1 MPIKSTNRYR
11 KAAQAGWLTSLL
23 RVSLGFVAGIL
34 TLALMVYGAYIHL
47 QAQLPELDA
56 LKDIRYQSPMKIYS
70 SDGLLLGQ
78 FGEKIRNPLTLDAIP
93 KKVIQGFLAAE
104 DNRFYEHPGVDYQG
118 LLRASVTLLKTGE
131 KRQGGSTITMQVAR
145 NFFLSNEK
153 TYLRKVREILLAIKI
168 ENELPKDKI
177 LEIYLNKIYLGN
189 HAYGVSAAAE
199 VYYGKTVDQLD
210 LAEIAMIAGLP
221 KAPSTFNP
229 IVNPDRALV
238 RRDYVLERMRSLN
251 FIDQTNY
258 ESALAVPNTA
268 ELHVRKLDIDL
279 PYVAEIIR
287 NEMYQ
292 QYGEDAYNNGY
303 RVYST
308 IDSQLQVLAEQTLRD
323 SLHHFDEER
332 RFRGIR
338 ERVDLRKFPAAP
350 DWDRQLANFGKIG
363 YTEPGMILSFKNGAA
378 DVYMGRGQRITLGAS
393 ELGWAHRY
401 LTGPRTDKSANKP
414 LAAGDVIR
422 LRKVNDEW
430 KLTQIPEVGAALVSL
445 RPNDGAVLAIAGG
458 YDFNHSKFN
467 RALQARRQPGSGF
480 KPVIYSAALEGGLT
494 PSSIINDSP
503 VSAGNWHPQ
512 NASNRY
518 YGPTPLRTA
527 LMYSRNVVA
536 VKLLQKVGIDKAVR
550 LAEDFG
556 FDKDELP
563 RFLPLALGSGSA
575 SPLRMAQMYA
585 VFANGGFRIDPY
597 FIDRVESD
605 QGKIIYQSSPA
616 TACIECEDS
625 DDPPEGTARR
635 VLSRKVQ
642 FMMNSMLQ
650 DVVRGGTAKRA
661 LVLNRKDIAG
671 KTGTT
676 NDFHD
681 AWFNG
686 YVPGMV
692 TISWFGYDSYK
703 SLGKG
708 QMGGELALPMWITYM
723 KKALQDI
730 PEYEFPLPQG
740 VSLKRAAKNTG
751 KPGGSAATQDY
762 EFAPQKGNLT
772 DDGAPKVKRAKKPV
786 EPRPDADATVKEPM
800 DTLF

>member
-1 MPIKSTNRYR
+1 MSRQSTNPYR
-11 KAAQAGWLTSLL
+11 KPRKRTWLTSLL
-23 RVSLGFVAGIL
+23 RISLGFGAGLL
-34 TLALMVYGAYIHL
+34 TLGLVIYGAYIQL
-47 QAQLPELDA
+47 QSQLPELDA

-70 SDGLLLGQ
+70 RDGLLLGQ

-118 LLRASVTLLKTGE
+118 LLRASVTLLRTGE

-168 ENELPKDKI
+168 EDELPKDKI

-189 HAYGVSAAAE
+189 HAYGISAAAE
-199 VYYGKTVDQLD
+199 VYYGKRVDQLN

-238 RRDYVLERMRSLN
+238 RRDYVLERMRSLD
-251 FIDQTNY
+251 FINQTDY
-258 ESALAVPNTA
+258 ATALAVPNTA
-268 ELHVRKLDIDL
+268 QLHVRKLDIDL

-292 QYGEDAYNNGY
+292 QYGEAAYNNGY
-303 RVYST
+303 RVYT
-308 IDSQLQVLAEQTLRD
+308 TLDSHLQTLAEQTLRD

-338 ERVDLRKFPAAP
+338 ERIDLQKFPSTT
-350 DWDRQLANFGKIG
+350 DWDRQLASLGKIG
-363 YTEPGMILSFKNGAA
+363 LTEPGLILSFKNGTAEI
-378 DVYMGRGQRITLGAS
+378 YMGQGQRITLGAS
-393 ELGWAHRY
+393 ELGWANRY
-401 LTGPRTDKSANKP
+401 LTGPKSAKSPNKP
-414 LAAGDVIR
+414 LASGDVIR

-467 RALQARRQPGSGF
+467 RAIQSKRQPGSGF
-480 KPVIYSAALEGGLT
+480 KPVIYSAALEAGLT

-536 VKLLQKVGIDKAVR
+536 VKLLQKVGIDKAVT
-550 LAEDFG
+550 LAEAFG
-556 FDKDELP
+556 FDKEELP

-585 VFANGGFRIDPY
+585 VFANGGFRVDPY

-605 QGKIIYQSSPA
+605 QGKIIYQSTPS

-708 QMGGELALPMWITYM
+708 QMGGELALPMWINYM
-723 KKALQDI
+723 KQALQDI

-740 VSLKRAAKNTG
+740 VSVKRAAKGTAG
-751 KPGGSAATQDY
+751 KQDY
-762 EFAPQKGNLT
+762 EFAPQKGALT
-772 DDGAPKVKRAKKPV
+772 DDSAVKVKRVRKPA
-786 EPRPDADATVKEPM
+786 EPTTEEDKPTISEPQ
-800 DTLF
+800 DTLY